1 MRIRIIAKLDPNVT
15 EHGAMESL
23 AEAQV
28 AVAGVMDVVSVDA
41 KLEMTDLPADESDDE
56 EDEDYEDD
64 EEGFG
69 GLEDDDLEDEDDS
82 GSTKKSS

>member
-56 EDEDYEDD
+56 EDLEEFDED
-64 EEGFG
+64 EEGEF
-69 GLEDDDLEDEDDS
+69 EDDDLEDDDDS
-82 GSTKKSS
+82 RSTKKGS

>member
-1 MRIRIIAKLDPNVT
+1 
-15 EHGAMESL
+15 MESL

-56 EDEDYEDD
+56 EDLEEFDED
-64 EEGFG
+64 EEGEF
-69 GLEDDDLEDEDDS
+69 EDDDLEDDDDS
-82 GSTKKSS
+82 RSTKKGS

>member
-15 EHGAMESL
+15 EHEAMESL

-56 EDEDYEDD
+56 EDLEEFDED
-64 EEGFG
+64 EEGEF
-69 GLEDDDLEDEDDS
+69 EDDDLEDDDDS
-82 GSTKKSS
+82 RSTKKGS

>member
-56 EDEDYEDD
+56 EDLEEFDEDYEDD
-64 EEGFG
+64 E
-69 GLEDDDLEDEDDS
+69 DDLEDDDDS
-82 GSTKKSS
+82 GSTKKNPR

>member
-41 KLEMTDLPADESDDE
+41 KLEMIDLPVDE
-56 EDEDYEDD
+56 EDEYDEDEEDD
-64 EEGFG
+64 EEGEF
-69 GLEDDDLEDEDDS
+69 EDGDEDLEDEDDS

>member
-28 AVAGVMDVVSVDA
+28 AVAGVMDVVQVDA

-56 EDEDYEDD
+56 EDEDSEDD
-64 EEGFG
+64 EDYEDSEEDD
-69 GLEDDDLEDEDDS
+69 LEDDDDS
-82 GSTKKSS
+82 GPAKKNP

>member
-56 EDEDYEDD
+56 EDVEDEDSDYEDS
-64 EEGFG
+64 EE
-69 GLEDDDLEDEDDS
+69 DDLEDEDDS
-82 GSTKKSS
+82 GSAKKGS